1 MDKKLNEAV
10 AALRPQMVAAL
21 QRLVRRRS
29 VEADPLPGKPFGEEV
44 LLNATFLFCK
54 QSTI

>member
-29 VEADPLPGKPFGEEV
+29 VEADPLCREGYQGFH
-44 LLNATFLFCK
+44 
-54 QSTI
+54 

>member
-21 QRLVRRRS
+21 QRL
-29 VEADPLPGKPFGEEV
+29 GGGYGG
-44 LLNATFLFCK
+44 
-54 QSTI
+54 

>member
-21 QRLVRRRS
+21 QRLVRDRHR
-29 VEADPLPGKPFGEEV
+29 G
-44 LLNATFLFCK
+44 
-54 QSTI
+54 